1 MVVASLQW
9 SKEGQLLVTLSQA
22 KDAIRDVQRAGQEV
36 GDWTLVEPLGKG
48 GLGVTWIGKH
58 KWRNDGATARVVIK
72 FMLPPGFDGQGPA
85 QEMTPAQYSQLHERR
100 ADDFISEAR
109 TLEQLHSD
117 FIPKVL
123 GYGRVAASAVGHA
136 VPWFA
141 QEFIDGPTLDKVLR
155 RQGPLDGG
163 EWFDLAHDLLRAF
176 KEAHDRNIKH
186 LDLKLDNV
194 VVHDERAVLIDF
206 GLAVS
211 GFDAAW
217 GSDGGLSGTWGWYPP
232 EHLDGAW
239 GPEDIAPTA
248 DIFKLGLLLYTV
260 GTGQHPL
267 RPWGADV
274 VQPANDTAK
283 ARQDASQQIRA
294 LMANSPDLTG
304 LTSEQIG
311 IVRPMLAFEYARR
324 PSARRALALVAQYLE
339 GGSWRA
345 REVQSVIE
353 SVPFART
360 QDWTRVEVPTY
371 FDGKRPGDRPAPGGA
386 VGFSSPG
393 KQPTP
398 PKIGV
403 ELLEALYRKHNKT
416 PRELR
421 DAKARFAREGTGIQL
436 NLSWDIDIDDAD
448 IPPTPQETQRLVATV
463 NEAIQ
468 EVTRTATRTDNLQ
481 LLLDLNEVT
490 VTHDG
495 RRVRAR
501 LLPK

>member
-1 MVVASLQW
+1 M
-9 SKEGQLLVTLSQA
+9 VTLSQA
-22 KDAIRDVQRAGQEV
+22 KEAIRDVQRPGQEV
-36 GDWTLVEPLGKG
+36 GDWTLAEPLGKG
-48 GLGVTWIGKH
+48 GLGVTWIGEH
-58 KWRNDGATARVVIK
+58 KWRKDGATARVVIK
-72 FMLPPGFDGQGPA
+72 FMLPPGFDGHGA
-85 QEMTPAQYSQLHERR
+85 AATMTSAQYSQLHERR

-123 GYGRVAASAVGHA
+123 GYGRVAASAEGHA

-194 VVHDERAVLIDF
+194 VVHNERAVLIDF

-267 RPWGADV
+267 RPWGADG
-274 VQPANDTAK
+274 VQAANDTSR

-294 LMANSPDLTG
+294 LMTQPPDLTG
-304 LTSEQIG
+304 LSAEQVG

-324 PSARRALALVAQYLE
+324 PSARRALALVAPYLE

-353 SVPFART
+353 SVPFAQT
-360 QDWTRVEVPTY
+360 QDWTRVEVPTH
-371 FDGKRPGDRPAPGGA
+371 FDGNRPGNQAAPGGA
-386 VGFSSPG
+386 VGVSGPARR
-393 KQPTP
+393 PTP

-416 PRELR
+416 PRQLR
-421 DAKARFAREGTGIQL
+421 AAKAKFARDGVNIQFELGWGIQ
-436 NLSWDIDIDDAD
+436 IDDAD
-448 IPPTPQETQRLVATV
+448 VPATQADIQRLVATV
-463 NEAIQ
+463 NAAIQ
-468 EVTRTATRTDNLQ
+468 EVSDTAKRTDNLQ
-481 LLLDLNEVT
+481 LLLDLNDIEIDF
-490 VTHDG
+490 DG
-495 RRVRAR
+495 KRIRAH
-501 LLPK
+501 LIPN